1 MDIAIYQLEKENGLE
16 ELIKASNSIALCSDT
31 TISDPFALTSV
42 AKAYFLASAE
52 NKDQVDLMYLKT
64 VLVSTGWN
72 KNDDVFDPLEMW
84 SSKSTPEDKP
94 FNYEHHQD
102 DIIGHITGCY
112 AVDKSGN
119 ILNEDIVV
127 DQIPKEFDIVTSA
140 VIYKIWEDS
149 DKQSRMDTI
158 VAEIQAGKWFVSM
171 EALFQGFDYALESSK
186 GIQVISRNEQTA
198 FLTKHL
204 RAYGGTGKFED
215 AKIGRV
221 LRRIVFSGKGLVR
234 KPANPDS
241 VILNTAVA
249 SIDELLNKETQMPSD
264 NEIGAELI
272 AANEKTISLSLEL
285 KKAQDELSQVRAEQ
299 KLFKRVG
306 VVIDKLEMTKEEAES
321 FATAL
326 DQVSDDNFDIVIG
339 SAQEYM
345 TKKLSM
351 FKSSADSWSDIIA
364 TLDSFIQS
372 QNKVKIDATHMEKP
386 GYENPAEKEE
396 EEEQELEKKKL
407 APKVSSKTSV
417 KKISVPYKKSTSED
431 EVAFVEDP
439 EVKPEVEDTSVL
451 EGAELNEEPALAD
464 SAAHQEVNKVAAQI
478 AAFFGTGEEDNEK

>member
-16 ELIKASNSIALCSDT
+16 ELIKASNSIALCSDA

-119 ILNEDIVV
+119 MLNEDIVV

-140 VIYKIWEDS
+140 VIYKIWEDPE
-149 DKQSRMDTI
+149 KQSRMDTI

-171 EALFQGFDYALESSK
+171 EALFQGFDYALEGSK
-186 GIQVISRNEQTA
+186 GIQIISRNEQTA

-241 VILNTAVA
+241 VILNTAAA
-249 SIDELLNKETQMPSD
+249 SIDEILNKEIQMPSD

-285 KKAQDELSQVRAEQ
+285 KKAQDELSQARAEQ

-306 VVIDKLEMTKEEAES
+306 VIVDKLEMAKEEAES
-321 FATAL
+321 FAAAL
-326 DQVSDDNFDIVIG
+326 DQVSDNNFDIVI
-339 SAQEYM
+339 AFTCEYM

-351 FKSSADSWSDIIA
+351 YKSSADSWSDIRA
-364 TLDSFIQS
+364 TLDSFIQGYN
-372 QNKVKIDATHMEKP
+372 QVKVEKP
-386 GYENPAEKEE
+386 VDENPAE
-396 EEEQELEKKKL
+396 EEQEPEKKKL
-407 APKVSSKTSV
+407 APKIASKNSG

-431 EVAFVEDP
+431 EVAFVEDA

-478 AAFFGTGEEDNEK
+478 AAFFGTSEEDNEK